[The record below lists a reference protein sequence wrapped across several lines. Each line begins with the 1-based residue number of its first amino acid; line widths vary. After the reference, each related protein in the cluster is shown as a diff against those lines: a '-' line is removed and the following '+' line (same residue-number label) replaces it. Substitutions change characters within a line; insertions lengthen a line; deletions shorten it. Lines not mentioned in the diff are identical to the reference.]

1 MGLNEWLNN
10 LAKKTMSSIDHNDDW
25 AAIRYQAEREAAE
38 SKARIEAEG
47 VSQDDTPTGD
57 LNDKT

>member
-1 MGLNEWLNN
+1 MTLSDWLDK
-10 LAKKTMSSIDHNDDW
+10 LAKKTLSSRDDNDEW

>member
-1 MGLNEWLNN
+1 MTLSDWLDK
-10 LAKKTMSSIDHNDDW
+10 LAKKSSIDDNDEW
-25 AAIRYQAEREAAE
+25 AAIRYRAETEAAE

>member
-1 MGLNEWLNN
+1 MGLNEWLDRM
-10 LAKKTMSSIDHNDDW
+10 AKKTLSSIDDSDEW